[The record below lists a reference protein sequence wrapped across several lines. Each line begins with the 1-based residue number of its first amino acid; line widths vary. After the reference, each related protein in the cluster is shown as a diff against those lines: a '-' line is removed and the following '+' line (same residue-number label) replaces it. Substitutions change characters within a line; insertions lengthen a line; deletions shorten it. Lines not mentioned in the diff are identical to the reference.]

1 MNHTQFFLY
10 LLVMSGST
18 YLIRAVPFALMRKK
32 IKNPF
37 INSFLHYIPYTV
49 LAAMTFPSALYAS
62 GGNVPA
68 AAIGLLASVLVSLKT
83 KNLTVVAVTGC
94 TAVFLADWILG
105 TAFV

>member
-1 MNHTQFFLY
+1 MNNTEFFIY
-10 LLVMSGST
+10 LLIMSGST

-49 LAAMTFPSALYAS
+49 LAAMTFPSALYAT
-62 GGNVPA
+62 GGNMFA
-68 AAIGLLASVLVSLKT
+68 AALGLSASILVSLKT

-94 TAVFLADWILG
+94 VAVFFADLLMSL
-105 TAFV
+105 

>member
-1 MNHTQFFLY
+1 MDNTQFFLY

-49 LAAMTFPSALYAS
+49 LAAMTFPSALYAT
-62 GGNVPA
+62 GGNIIA
-68 AAIGLLASVLVSLKT
+68 AAIGLSASVLISLKT

-94 TAVFLADWILG
+94 VAVFLADICMSLMG
-105 TAFV
+105 

>member
-1 MNHTQFFLY
+1 MNNSEFFIY
-10 LLVMSGST
+10 LLIMSGST

-49 LAAMTFPSALYAS
+49 LAAMTFPSALYAT
-62 GGNVPA
+62 GGNVAA
-68 AAIGLLASVLVSLKT
+68 AAIGLLASVLISLKT

-94 TAVFLADWILG
+94 VAVFIADLLLSG
-105 TAFV
+105 FSL

>member
-1 MNHTQFFLY
+1 MNNTEFFIY
-10 LLVMSGST
+10 LLIMSGST

-49 LAAMTFPSALYAS
+49 LAAMTFPSALYAT
-62 GGNVPA
+62 GNITA

-94 TAVFLADWILG
+94 VAVFFADWIL
-105 TAFV
+105 AVI

>member
-1 MNHTQFFLY
+1 MNNTEFFIY
-10 LLVMSGST
+10 LLIMSGST

-49 LAAMTFPSALYAS
+49 LAAMTFPSALYAT
-62 GGNVPA
+62 GGNVTA
-68 AAIGLLASVLVSLKT
+68 AAIGLLSSILVSLKT

-94 TAVFLADWILG
+94 VAVFLTDLILAG
-105 TAFV
+105 FAG